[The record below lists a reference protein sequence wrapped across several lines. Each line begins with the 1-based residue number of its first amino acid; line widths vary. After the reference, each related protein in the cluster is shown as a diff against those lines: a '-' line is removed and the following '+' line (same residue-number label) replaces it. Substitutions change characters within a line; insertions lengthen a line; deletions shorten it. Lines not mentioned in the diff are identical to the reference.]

1 MKKANEVISKEE
13 LLNNYESLL
22 IKFIKEDDCGL
33 DTTKTEAK
41 LDTIKKLILE
51 RMVD

>member
-1 MKKANEVISKEE
+1 MSKEE
-13 LLNNYESLL
+13 LLIQYETLL

-33 DTTKTEAK
+33 DTTKTQAK
-41 LDTIKKLILE
+41 LDAIKNLILE

>member
-13 LLNNYESLL
+13 LLFNYESLL
-22 IKFIKEDDCGL
+22 IKFIKEDDAGL
-33 DTTKTEAK
+33 DTKRTETQ
-41 LDTIKKLILE
+41 LNIIKNLILE

>member
-1 MKKANEVISKEE
+1 MSKEE
-13 LLNNYESLL
+13 LLIQYETLL

-33 DTTKTEAK
+33 DTTKTEIK
-41 LDTIKKLILE
+41 LDAIKNLILE